1 MPAASPLQS
10 IVVFSRSAPQICG
23 PAVYVG
29 RLPSLSAKA
38 APLWPKRLSCQ
49 SGHPI
54 VGPRRRGGC
63 LKSAY
68 VSQATEQDDATT
80 ELTVAGG
87 TEGSNPLRSTSESVA
102 NLTSSS
108 EFRPDQCPA
117 LQQGIVLPGVATMK
131 PAVMTLSAGSPCG
144 LKLTPLSGP
153 TSAAFG
159 SQFHRYRPISDPLS
173 ACCQA
178 WKKA

>member
-54 VGPRRRGGC
+54 VGPRRRGGY

-68 VSQATEQDDATT
+68 LSQATEQDDATIK
-80 ELTVAGG
+80 LTVAGG
-87 TEGSNPLRSTSESVA
+87 TEGSNPLPSSGESCT
-102 NLTSSS
+102 NLPT
-108 EFRPDQCPA
+108 
-117 LQQGIVLPGVATMK
+117 GAT
-131 PAVMTLSAGSPCG
+131 
-144 LKLTPLSGP
+144 
-153 TSAAFG
+153 
-159 SQFHRYRPISDPLS
+159 
-173 ACCQA
+173 
-178 WKKA
+178 

>member
-54 VGPRRRGGC
+54 VGPRRRGGY

-68 VSQATEQDDATT
+68 LSQATEQDDATIK
-80 ELTVAGG
+80 LTVAGG
-87 TEGSNPLRSTSESVA
+87 TEGSNPLPSREESSA
-102 NLTSSS
+102 NLTSSIIACSQTSGAAS
-108 EFRPDQCPA
+108 ESQGCGRNSASSARRNARP
-117 LQQGIVLPGVATMK
+117 VT
-131 PAVMTLSAGSPCG
+131 
-144 LKLTPLSGP
+144 
-153 TSAAFG
+153 AACR
-159 SQFHRYRPISDPLS
+159 S
-173 ACCQA
+173 
-178 WKKA
+178 